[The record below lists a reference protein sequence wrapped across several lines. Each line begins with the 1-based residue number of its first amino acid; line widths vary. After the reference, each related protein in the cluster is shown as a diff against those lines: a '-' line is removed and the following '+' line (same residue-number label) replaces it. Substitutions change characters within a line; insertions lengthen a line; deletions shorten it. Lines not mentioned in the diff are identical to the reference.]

1 MNSDLLTRNEDSPS
15 YSQMQLSSNAQ
26 EAISFIPTLYDTVQA
41 AGLNVSIT
49 CCDAMGWNM
58 QRTYTSSLVSAGMEK
73 YLGVI
78 TSHSYSSDPTS
89 PISSKLPTWL
99 TEAGPSQAFTTSW
112 YGGGGQNEG
121 MTWAN
126 KIAVGIINANLSA
139 YLFWEG
145 YENKQQQSGSHL
157 VDTDGTNATPSGV
170 FWAFTMWS
178 RFVRPGA
185 YRLATS
191 GSLPS
196 VLTGVFRNTDDSV
209 IVVFTNSGTA
219 SQSAKVSFD
228 GTVPATASAYLT
240 DNSHKCEST
249 TVTLSDGAISVSVPG
264 RSVVTVKL
272 A

>member
-1 MNSDLLTRNEDSPS
+1 
-15 YSQMQLSSNAQ
+15 MQLSSNAQ
-26 EAISFIPTLYDTVQA
+26 EATSFIPTLYDTVQA
-41 AGLNVSIT
+41 AGLNVSIA

-196 VLTGVFRNTDDSV
+196 VLTGVFRNTDESV